1 MARPQ
6 DWDTAYEFRAITL
19 LAFSFGL
26 VGLDRWVL
34 PPLFPEM
41 MAELHLNY
49 QDLGSLVG
57 ILGIAWGV
65 SSVFMGGLADR
76 IGRKR
81 VLVPAVAVFSLL
93 SAFSGMAG
101 GLASLML
108 VRALMGAAEGAVA
121 PTAVA
126 MARDASHPRRLGMN
140 SGVYQCALAL
150 FGLAIAPIVAT
161 QLLQV
166 TSWRNVF
173 LIVCAPGLIVAA
185 IMWATLRESLIRTP
199 LTDPSPRHA
208 SLALVFGHRNVLL
221 GMAALLCAM
230 TGVFVLSAVTP
241 NYLRDYLQLTNQQ
254 MGFVTSGIGFGGC
267 LGQLVVLT
275 LSDFVG
281 RRLAT
286 TMSFVLSA
294 IFLWFFIRTGTEPL
308 MLFVMLFGTA
318 FFTFGALAVIAGPL
332 VAEAAPPGLVATAA
346 GVVIGAGEIFG
357 GGVAPAIAGTIAQNY
372 GIQFTLVFALAGLVG
387 GLFVSLFLLETS
399 PRRRNAPVDPRPL
412 RLS

>member
-1 MARPQ
+1 
-6 DWDTAYEFRAITL
+6 
-19 LAFSFGL
+19 
-26 VGLDRWVL
+26 
-34 PPLFPEM
+34 
-41 MAELHLNY
+41 
-49 QDLGSLVG
+49 
-57 ILGIAWGV
+57 
-65 SSVFMGGLADR
+65 
-76 IGRKR
+76 
-81 VLVPAVAVFSLL
+81 VFSLL

-101 GLASLML
+101 GLTSLLL

-126 MARDASHPRRLGMN
+126 IARDASHPRRLGMN

-166 TSWRNVF
+166 TSWRIVF

-185 IMWATLRESLIRTP
+185 IMWATLRESMVGTH
-199 LTDPSPRHA
+199 PSDAAHERA
-208 SLALVFGHRNVLL
+208 SLAVVFGHRNVPL

-241 NYLRDYLQLTNQQ
+241 NYLTDFLQLTNQQ

-294 IFLWFFIRTGTEPL
+294 IFLWVFIRAGTNSW

-332 VAEAAPPGLVATAA
+332 VAEAAPPGLIATAA

-357 GGVAPAIAGTIAQNY
+357 GGVAPAIAGSIAQHY
-372 GIQFTLVFALAGLVG
+372 GIQFAPVFALVGLLCGLV
-387 GLFVSLFLLETS
+387 VSLFLLETA
-399 PRRRNAPVDPRPL
+399 PRRRCASLDPASARA
-412 RLS
+412 S